1 MMRKKMTVKLTIDQI
16 LNQAI
21 AAHKASKFEEA
32 EQLYKNILKA
42 QPTHPGA
49 NHNLGVLKV
58 SFNKS
63 AEALPFFK
71 AAIAANSKIGRFW
84 TSYIDALVKENQFE
98 EAEVSCR
105 KAIELEPNLSKTH
118 YNLGLVV
125 ARLGKLEEA
134 EVSYKKAI
142 ELEPDYVSAYYDLGL
157 VVARLG
163 KLEEAKLAF
172 KKTLSYDSG
181 NKKFKTAYGQVL
193 LKLNE
198 NKNGLSYIAE
208 GQGVIEF
215 EQSGVK
221 II

>member
-1 MMRKKMTVKLTIDQI
+1 MTVNLTIDQI

-42 QPTHPGA
+42 QPQNSHA

-105 KAIELEPNLSKTH
+105 KAIELEPNLVKTH
-118 YNLGLVV
+118 YNLGLVISK
-125 ARLGKLEEA
+125 LGRLEEA
-134 EVSYKKAI
+134 EAIYKKAI
-142 ELEPDYVSAYYDLGL
+142 ELEPDNSELYYNLAL
-157 VVARLG
+157 TLQNSG
-163 KLEEAKLAF
+163 KLEKSRTIYKKALKL
-172 KKTLSYDSG
+172 DSSDKRIKIG
-181 NKKFKTAYGQVL
+181 YGRLL

-198 NKNGLSYIAE
+198 KIKGLKILSE
-208 GQGVIEF
+208 GQGVIIF
-215 EQSGVK
+215 TQSGVK

>member
-1 MMRKKMTVKLTIDQI
+1 MKLTINQI
-16 LNQAI
+16 FDQAI
-21 AAHKASKFEEA
+21 AAHKGSKFEEA

-71 AAIAANSKIGRFW
+71 TAIAVNPNIGRFW
-84 TSYIDALVKENQFE
+84 TSYIDALVKENQLE
-98 EAEVSCR
+98 EAEISCR

-118 YNLGLVV
+118 YNLGLVISK
-125 ARLGKLEEA
+125 LGRLEEA
-134 EVSYKKAI
+134 GAIYKKAI
-142 ELEPDYVSAYYDLGL
+142 ELEPDNSELYYSLAL
-157 VVARLG
+157 TLQNSG
-163 KLEEAKLAF
+163 KLEESRTIYKKALNLDSSDKRIKIGYGKL
-172 KKTLSYDSG
+172 
-181 NKKFKTAYGQVL
+181 L

-198 NKNGLSYIAE
+198 NKNGLKILSE

-215 EQSGVK
+215 EKSGVK

>member
-1 MMRKKMTVKLTIDQI
+1 MKLTIDQTF
-16 LNQAI
+16 NQAI

-71 AAIAANSKIGRFW
+71 AAIAANPNIEQFW

-118 YNLGLVV
+118 YN
-125 ARLGKLEEA
+125 
-134 EVSYKKAI
+134 
-142 ELEPDYVSAYYDLGL
+142 LGL

>member
-1 MMRKKMTVKLTIDQI
+1 MKLTIDQI

-21 AAHKASKFEEA
+21 TAHKGSKFEEA

-42 QPTHPGA
+42 QPQNPDA

-71 AAIAANSKIGRFW
+71 TAIAVNPNIGQFW
-84 TSYIDALVKENQFE
+84 ASYIDALLKENQLE
-98 EAEVSCR
+98 EAEISCR
-105 KAIELEPNLSKTH
+105 KAIELEPDNSELYYSLAITLQ
-118 YNLGLVV
+118 NS
-125 ARLGKLEEA
+125 GKLEE
-134 EVSYKKAI
+134 SRTIYKKALNLDSSDKRI
-142 ELEPDYVSAYYDLGL
+142 KIGY
-157 VVARLG
+157 G
-163 KLEEAKLAF
+163 KL
-172 KKTLSYDSG
+172 
-181 NKKFKTAYGQVL
+181 L

-198 NKNGLSYIAE
+198 NKNGLKILSE
-208 GQGVIEF
+208 GQGVIVF